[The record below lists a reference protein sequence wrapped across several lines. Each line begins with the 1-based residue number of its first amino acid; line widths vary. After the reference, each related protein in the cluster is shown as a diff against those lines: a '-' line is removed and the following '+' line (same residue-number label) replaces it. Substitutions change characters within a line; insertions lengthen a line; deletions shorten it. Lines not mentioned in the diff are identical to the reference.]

1 MSKTLQ
7 TIYGT
12 LDDKQ
17 LKELKGAVDEAIN
30 VMYEIDQKKRIL
42 KEIID
47 IASDNT
53 KVPKKIISKIATVQH
68 KQNLQEEV
76 TAFKEFEA
84 LVETLTEIK

>member
-1 MSKTLQ
+1 MSKSLN

-17 LKELKGAVDEAIN
+17 LKDLKGAVDEAID
-30 VMYEIDQKKRIL
+30 VMYQIDQKKKIL

-53 KVPKKIISKIATVQH
+53 KVPKKIINKIVTVQH

>member
-1 MSKTLQ
+1 MGVSIN

-12 LDDKQ
+12 LDEKQ

-30 VMYEIDQKKRIL
+30 TMYEIDQKKKIL

>member
-17 LKELKGAVDEAIN
+17 LKELKGAIDEIN
-30 VMYEIDQKKRIL
+30 NYMHEIDQKKRIM
-42 KEIID
+42 KEIVD
-47 IASDNT
+47 LTSDNT
-53 KVPKKIISKIATVQH
+53 KVPKKIINKIATVQY

-84 LVETLTEIK
+84 IVETLTELK

>member
-17 LKELKGAVDEAIN
+17 LKDLKGAVDEAIHM
-30 VMYEIDQKKRIL
+30 MYEIDQKKKIL

-53 KVPKKIISKIATVQH
+53 KVPKKIISKIVTVQH

>member
-1 MSKTLQ
+1 MTKTLQ

-17 LKELKGAVDEAIN
+17 LKELKGAVDEAMN
-30 VMYEIDQKKRIL
+30 VMYEIDQKKRFL

-47 IASDNT
+47 LASEST
-53 KVPKKIISKIATVQH
+53 KVPKKIISKIATVQY
-68 KQNLQEEV
+68 KQNMQEEI

>member
-17 LKELKGAVDEAIN
+17 LKELKGAIDEIN
-30 VMYEIDQKKRIL
+30 NYMHEIDQKKRIM
-42 KEIID
+42 KEIVD
-47 IASDNT
+47 LTSDNT
-53 KVPKKIISKIATVQH
+53 KIPKKIISKIAKTQY
-68 KQNLQEEV
+68 KQSLQEEV
-76 TAFKEFEA
+76 AEFKEFEA

>member
-17 LKELKGAVDEAIN
+17 LKDLKGSIDEIN
-30 VMYEIDQKKRIL
+30 NYLYEIDQKKRIV

-47 IASDNT
+47 LASDNT
-53 KVPKKIISKIATVQH
+53 KVPKKIISKIATVQY
-68 KQNLQEEV
+68 KQNMQEEI

>member
-17 LKELKGAVDEAIN
+17 LRELKGAIDEIN
-30 VMYEIDQKKRIL
+30 NYMHEIDQKKRIM

-47 IASDNT
+47 LTSDNT
-53 KVPKKIISKIATVQH
+53 KVPKKIISKIATVQY

-84 LVETLTEIK
+84 IVETLTEIK

>member
-1 MSKTLQ
+1 MSKSLN

-17 LKELKGAVDEAIN
+17 LKELKGAVDEAID
-30 VMYEIDQKKRIL
+30 VMYQIDQKKKIL

-53 KVPKKIISKIATVQH
+53 KVPKKIINKIVTVQH